1 MVDEEW
7 RAVGIGV
14 KGELWVGGDGV
25 GRGYVGASAQTAER
39 FVPDSYSGRVGARLY
54 RTGDVVRW
62 RENGALEFLGRLD
75 EQVKVRGYR
84 IELGE
89 VEAALRR
96 HEGVRESVVLAREDV
111 PGEKRLTA
119 YLVMDHEMPGERRNG
134 DNGHNNGAA
143 PASDTQEKIDE
154 ELRQHL
160 RQQIPEYMIPSA
172 FVLLATLPLTAN
184 GKIDRRALPA
194 PVQESRAEHYV
205 RPETSVQEV
214 ISGIWE
220 ELLGVERIGIHD
232 NFFELGGHSLLVAQM
247 LARLQDAFQVELPLR
262 RVFEDLTI
270 SVVAQLLIEI
280 SGDRDRVE
288 RTADL
293 LVRVSQL
300 SDDEIETMLAAGG
313 Q

>member
-1 MVDEEW
+1 LYVVDEAW

-39 FVPDSYSGRVGARLY
+39 FVPDSHSGRVGGRLY

-62 RENGALEFLGRLD
+62 RESGVLEYLGRLD

-96 HEGVRESVVLAREDV
+96 HEGVRDSVVLAREDV

-143 PASDTQEKIDE
+143 PDTEQ
-154 ELRQHL
+154 ELRHHL
-160 RQQIPEYMIPSA
+160 RQQLPDYMIPSA

-194 PVQESRAEHYV
+194 PTQESRAEQYV

-280 SGDRDRVE
+280 SGDRARVE

-300 SDDEIETMLAAGG
+300 SDDEIEIMLAAGG